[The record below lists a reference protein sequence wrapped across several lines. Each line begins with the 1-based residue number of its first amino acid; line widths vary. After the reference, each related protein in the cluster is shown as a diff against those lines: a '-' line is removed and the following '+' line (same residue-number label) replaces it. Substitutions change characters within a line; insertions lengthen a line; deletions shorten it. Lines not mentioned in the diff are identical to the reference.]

1 MKKIISLLLV
11 AFILLAVAGCGA
23 NDSATSTSSKVS
35 SEDIY
40 TDASSDPSVTSE
52 DVLDDIDVT
61 ASVSSK
67 TSSKVNSTTSKTSSL
82 KPTTSKTSSA
92 RPLTPNKIRRT
103 LITQVRYKYFKQVG
117 RCEVGV
123 SNGLYLSWAG
133 ATVEFDLLCKDTIS
147 LSFSKSGKT
156 DCFIEVYVDGVLAE
170 ERTRI
175 TKTGTYQVAAGLSE
189 GVHRVKIVRETDAGQ
204 GSSILFS
211 AIETYGN
218 LVEKA
223 PEDKELYIEA
233 IGNAN
238 LIGWGVRLEDSFF
251 KNYKPADKVDGVT
264 KQEIARSFENMD
276 STLSY
281 GSVAAKKLNADYY
294 AIARQGAG
302 IAATYHKKGDGTCND
317 TISGGLLPALYE
329 NVALGNS
336 KKYEPKRTPDVI
348 VIDAGETD
356 INQSL
361 LDCVMYN
368 GKKGIDKAT
377 AKQIAKDFLLTLK
390 QKNPGVKII
399 WCVGLTADS
408 AEFKSHVK
416 DIISMAGGE
425 AAGIYYLELKKTTR
439 SGYPS
444 KAEHEAAG
452 TLLANKIKAIIKK

>member
-11 AFILLAVAGCGA
+11 AFMLLAVAGCGA
-23 NDSATSTSSKVS
+23 KDSATGTSSKVS

-52 DVLDDIDVT
+52 NVLDDIDVT

-103 LITQVRYKYFKQVG
+103 LVTRTRYKYFKQVG
-117 RCEVGV
+117 RCEIGRTD
-123 SNGLYLSWAG
+123 GLYLSWAG
-133 ATVEFDLLCKDTIS
+133 ATIEFDLLCKGTIS
-147 LSFSKSGKT
+147 LSFSKSAST

-175 TKTGTYQVAAGLSE
+175 TKTGTYQVATGLSE

-204 GSSILFS
+204 GSAILFT

-233 IGNAN
+233 IGNSN

-251 KNYKPADKVDGVT
+251 KNYNPAEKVGDET
-264 KQEIARSFENMD
+264 KQSIARSFENMD

-302 IAATYHKKGDGTCND
+302 IAATYHKSGDTCNG
-317 TISGGLLPALYE
+317 TASGGLLPVLYE

-336 KKYEPKRTPDVI
+336 KKYEPQRTPDVI

-356 INQSL
+356 INKSL

-368 GKKGIDKAT
+368 GNKGIDKAT

-408 AEFKSHVK
+408 TEFKSHVK